1 VQTEHAPP
9 RPGNS
14 KAWRLIPA
22 ASAAGVVVASALTF
36 GAGILLT
43 PIATALTVMALRRS
57 SDRGVLFRLGLVVNA
72 LLAILFVA
80 TVVMGVYDGT
90 LGPA

>member
-1 VQTEHAPP
+1 MQTEHAAP
-9 RPGNS
+9 RSGTS
-14 KAWRLIPA
+14 KAWRLVPLL
-22 ASAAGVVVASALTF
+22 SAVVVVVTIPITL

-57 SDRGVLFRLGLVVNA
+57 SDRGVLFRLGLAANA
-72 LLAILFVA
+72 LLAILFVGS
-80 TVVMGVYDGT
+80 VVIGVYDGT